1 MADPAQGGASGCTLA
16 RLRKRTVLGLGAAL
30 LLALPFGA
38 EALGEPFYVTLASR
52 ILIYALAA
60 VSLDLIVGYGG
71 LVSLG
76 HGAFYGLGGYTV
88 GILGHHAFQGTP
100 IGFLPGG
107 WSGTTAAL
115 IQFPAAMAVGALA
128 ALVIGALS
136 LRTSGVYFIMI
147 TLAFAQMLFFFF
159 VGLSPYGGADGL
171 NLWERSTLPGLDLYD
186 ETTFYYVCLALLIA
200 FLLLA
205 RRLVDSRFG
214 MVLRGLKQNEPR
226 LRALGVPTFRTKLT
240 AFVIAGAGG
249 ALAGA
254 LAANHTE
261 FVGPGML
268 HWTKSGELLVMVIL
282 GGLGTLYG
290 PVFGAAALILLEDTL
305 SSLTEHWMLVLGPLL
320 ILVVLVFRRGLYG
333 MLAGPE
339 ARDG

>member
-1 MADPAQGGASGCTLA
+1 MAEAMADGTA
-16 RLRKRTVLGLGAAL
+16 RSAGKLRKSAVLALGLL
-30 LLALPFGA
+30 FLLALPAGA
-38 EALGEPFYVTLASR
+38 EALGEPFYVTMASR

-88 GILGHHAFQGTP
+88 GILGHHAFEGTP
-100 IGFLPGG
+100 IGFLPGDWG
-107 WSGTTAAL
+107 GTTSAL
-115 IQFPAAMAVGALA
+115 IQFPAALCIGALA
-128 ALVIGALS
+128 AVIIGALS
-136 LRTSGVYFIMI
+136 LRTTGVYFIMI

-171 NLWERSTLPGLDLYD
+171 NVWERSTVPFLDLYD
-186 ETTFYYVCLALLIA
+186 ETHFYYLCLGLLVA
-200 FLLLA
+200 FVILS
-205 RRLVDSRFG
+205 RRIVDARFG
-214 MVLRGLKQNEPR
+214 MVLRAIKQNESR
-226 LRALGVPTFRTKLT
+226 LRALGVPTFRTKLM

-261 FVGPGML
+261 FVGPGMM
-268 HWTKSGELLVMVIL
+268 HWTKSGEFLVMVIL

-290 PVFGAAALILLEDTL
+290 PVFGAAALILLEDYL
-305 SSLTEHWMLVLGPLL
+305 SAITEHWMIVLGPVL
-320 ILVVLVFRRGLYG
+320 ILIVLVFRRGVYG